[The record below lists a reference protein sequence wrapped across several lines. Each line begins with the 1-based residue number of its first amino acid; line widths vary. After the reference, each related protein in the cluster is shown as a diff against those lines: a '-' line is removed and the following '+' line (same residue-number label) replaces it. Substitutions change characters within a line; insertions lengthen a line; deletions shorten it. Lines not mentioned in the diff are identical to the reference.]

1 MGKVSACNVGD
12 PGSIPESGRSPGEG
26 NGNLLQYSC
35 LENPMDRGAWK
46 AAVHGVAKSRTRL
59 SNFTLLIHIPLYIYY
74 IVFIHISVTGHLG
87 CFHMQSIVN
96 STAMNIGVHVSF
108 RIMFISEYVPR
119 NGIAGSY
126 DSSILSFLRN
136 LHTVFHS
143 SCSSLHSHQ
152 QCRRVPLSPCLLPC

>member
-46 AAVHGVAKSRTRL
+46 AAVHGVAKSQTRL

-126 DSSILSFLRN
+126 DSSPGRGCIPYKIVSKK
-136 LHTVFHS
+136 
-143 SCSSLHSHQ
+143 SSLGKWAHIYTIELDRQ
-152 QCRRVPLSPCLLPC
+152 LIA